1 MSVLTFNL
9 ILNKMAEPF
18 LRKLFTNG
26 IMRNELL
33 KKAIRNSTFIA
44 KIIRLSQIYIF
55 DVFF

>member
-9 ILNKMAEPF
+9 ILNKTAEPS
-18 LRKLFTNG
+18 LRKFLTNG

-44 KIIRLSQIYIF
+44 NIIRLS
-55 DVFF
+55 

>member
-9 ILNKMAEPF
+9 ILNKMAEPS
-18 LRKLFTNG
+18 LRKFFTNG

-44 KIIRLSQIYIF
+44 NIIRLS
-55 DVFF
+55 